1 MSAATSACVLL
12 TRSETGWLV
21 CPVDSANRAAAWLP
35 LGIEPS
41 RPAAE
46 AIERARALFP
56 GRLVAIYTP

>member
-12 TRSETGWLV
+12 TRSQTGWFACL
-21 CPVDSANRAAAWLP
+21 VDSSSPADAWLP

-41 RPAAE
+41 RPVAE

>member
-1 MSAATSACVLL
+1 MSAVTSACVLL

-21 CPVDSANRAAAWLP
+21 CLVDSTSPAVAWLP

-56 GRLVAIYTP
+56 GRLVAVYTP